1 MIQSYQIEEVDILSN
16 KIIAYKDKFVK
27 RKRNRNGDVYLN
39 KDNMNNIDELARQ
52 ERLEY
57 FRKWRENNKDKV
69 KMHNANY
76 WKNRAKKRISNN
88 EG

>member
-1 MIQSYQIEEVDILSN
+1 M
-16 KIIAYKDKFVK
+16 
-27 RKRNRNGDVYLN
+27 N
-39 KDNMNNIDELARQ
+39 KDNMNNIDELARK

-69 KMHNANY
+69 KMHNTNY

-88 EG
+88 EVIKNEE